1 MGQGLNSIG
10 RAHAARHSSG
20 RDCGH
25 ELRSSSPL
33 KEGMKVLGDA
43 VGESWVGQS
52 SEAAPGFL
60 LLSRSPWLELGEVGV
75 GQLTPGP
82 AVGEAKR
89 TKAIHR
95 NVFSRLSLVFPD
107 HVQGRILLAV
117 SSASL

>member
-1 MGQGLNSIG
+1 MGQGLSSIG
-10 RAHAARHSSG
+10 RARAARHSSG
-20 RDCGH
+20 RDCGQ

-43 VGESWVGQS
+43 VGESWFGQS
-52 SEAAPGFL
+52 SEAASGLL
-60 LLSRSPWLELGEVGV
+60 LLSRSPWLELGEV

-95 NVFSRLSLVFPD
+95 NVFSCLSLVFPD

-117 SSASL
+117 SSTSL